1 MKAAPQ
7 PQAPAAEGKSPK
19 LALSLPAQG
28 ELPRT
33 MHKGSRVDL
42 VCEAITQAIR
52 DGKLRPGDR
61 LREVDVA
68 ESLAVSRTPVR
79 EALKHLEALGLVV
92 PSVGGMKVRVLS
104 PQQVNE
110 LYTAWAELE
119 GVAARQAALNA
130 RPADIALM
138 RSICEQWSP
147 DLTPER
153 LGVLN
158 HRLHQ
163 AIYAASSNT
172 FLQRALDGVENAVAL
187 LGLQTYIEQQRRAD
201 AGAEHRSIVE
211 AIARRD
217 ADKAAAAASAHIEQ
231 AEKVRYLAVGQGSSV
246 L

>member
-1 MKAAPQ
+1 LKPQGGFLDTSIGAA
-7 PQAPAAEGKSPK
+7 AARFGPGSADDPSGGAE
-19 LALSLPAQG
+19 
-28 ELPRT
+28 T
-33 MHKGSRVDL
+33 VHKGSRVHR

-61 LREVDVA
+61 LREVELA
-68 ESLAVSRTPVR
+68 QTLAVSRTPVR
-79 EALKHLEALGLVV
+79 EALKRLEAMGLVV
-92 PSVGGMKVRVLS
+92 QAVDGMRVLALS
-104 PQQVNE
+104 ARQVNE

-147 DLTPER
+147 DLTVER

-163 AIYAASSNT
+163 AIYAASANT

-187 LGLQTYIEQQRRAD
+187 LGLQTYVGQERREQ
-201 AGAEHRSIVE
+201 AGAEHFEIVN

-217 ADKAAAAASAHIEQ
+217 ADRAAAVASRHIEQ
-231 AEKVRYLAVGQGSSV
+231 AEKVRYLTAGKES
-246 L
+246 